1 MSLCKTPNTGLS
13 SSGKTRLDKERLAQC
28 QAELVSL
35 LRMRKL
41 NRGWL
46 AHCQQAELV
55 SLLHMHNHKKKPLAQ
70 WQAELV
76 SLLHMHL

>member
-35 LRMRKL
+35 
-41 NRGWL
+41 
-46 AHCQQAELV
+46 
-55 SLLHMHNHKKKPLAQ
+55 
-70 WQAELV
+70 
-76 SLLHMHL
+76 